1 MSIKTTLITNN
12 SIGNFEAHKC
22 AYCNREILISV
33 GETLYY
39 NRHYGYRVYIHKDCI
54 KITPPT
60 ISKPIIYNG
69 YSEELLND
77 LEEKSN
83 INILLM
89 YSNNNA
95 KRASLHMRRKLK
107 KLGYIDKSG
116 LITDKGIELI
126 KR

>member
-1 MSIKTTLITNN
+1 MLIKTTLVTNN
-12 SIGNFEAHKC
+12 SIVNFKAHKC
-22 AYCNREILISV
+22 VYCNREILILI

-39 NRHYGYRVYIHKDCI
+39 NHHYGYRVYMHKDCI
-54 KITPPT
+54 KITPP
-60 ISKPIIYNG
+60 IILKPIIYNG

-83 INILLM
+83 INILLI
-89 YSNNNA
+89 YSNTD
-95 KRASLHMRRKLK
+95 KSRVSLHMRRKLK